1 MEDAAVTPTAAATAA
16 TAGGSAAAGSSGSSV
31 MDGFVLDEASGCFY
45 SSALGYYFNPATQLF
60 RDACS
65 GLWYRYSE
73 ETGAYQLVES
83 A

>member
-1 MEDAAVTPTAAATAA
+1 MEDATVTPTAATTAA
-16 TAGGSAAAGSSGSSV
+16 AAAGGGSAAAAGSSV

-83 A
+83 T

>member
-1 MEDAAVTPTAAATAA
+1 MN
-16 TAGGSAAAGSSGSSV
+16 
-31 MDGFVLDEASGCFY
+31 GFVLDEASGCFY

-73 ETGAYQLVES
+73 ETGTYQLVES